1 MHILFVCTGNTCRSP
16 LAEAIARRAIAE
28 SGTTE
33 VTVSSAGAVAHDG
46 APASAGARRVAAEAG
61 LDLEPH
67 RSTTL
72 TEKVVATATLI
83 LCMDEFHLWRALE
96 LGGGDNCHLLTEMAG
111 ESGDVADPFG
121 GPDDV
126 YRVTFNELERLVEA
140 VVARVAAGDRR
151 ATAGTHPGG
160 EPTMTGRGANRPAMY
175 AVLGDP
181 VAHSLSP
188 VIHNAAF
195 RATGRDASY
204 VARRVSAEECGPML
218 RSLAL
223 GGGGGNVTV
232 PHKERV
238 VPFLDRRTRA
248 VVATGACN
256 TFWARDGEVWG
267 DNTDVEGFLG
277 TWKGAVVGMGEDLKV
292 LVLGAG
298 GAARAVLSGLL
309 GSPEVARV
317 ALWNRSRGRARN
329 LVGQF
334 SDSRLSRIEDWRE
347 ESPHVLV
354 NATSVGLDGRAA
366 PLDLRGL
373 AALPRGVIDL
383 VYGRDPTPLCRQA
396 ADLDIPV
403 RDGREML
410 VRQAEASYARW
421 FGRLPPRGVMTRAL
435 E

>member
-1 MHILFVCTGNTCRSP
+1 M
-16 LAEAIARRAIAE
+16 
-28 SGTTE
+28 
-33 VTVSSAGAVAHDG
+33 
-46 APASAGARRVAAEAG
+46 
-61 LDLEPH
+61 
-67 RSTTL
+67 
-72 TEKVVATATLI
+72 
-83 LCMDEFHLWRALE
+83 
-96 LGGGDNCHLLTEMAG
+96 
-111 ESGDVADPFG
+111 
-121 GPDDV
+121 
-126 YRVTFNELERLVEA
+126 
-140 VVARVAAGDRR
+140 
-151 ATAGTHPGG
+151 
-160 EPTMTGRGANRPAMY
+160 NRPAMY

-232 PHKERV
+232 PYKERV

-248 VVATGACN
+248 VAATGACN
-256 TFWARDGEVWG
+256 TFWAKDGEVWG

-277 TWKGAVVGMGEDLKV
+277 TWKGAVVGLGEDLKV

-309 GSPEVARV
+309 GSPEVAGV
-317 ALWNRSRGRARN
+317 ALWNRSGGRARN
-329 LVGQF
+329 LAGQF
-334 SDSRLSRIEDWRE
+334 GDPRLSRIEDWRE
-347 ESPHVLV
+347 ESPDVLV

-396 ADLDIPV
+396 AELDIPA

-421 FGRLPPRGVMTRAL
+421 FGRPPPRGVMTRAL